1 MRYYLLNDDKHF
13 PDRWFLGAIE
23 HADNW
28 RFLKPEMQD
37 MEPGR
42 YTLHLQREGTPMDY
56 TQTLLYGLPVLSEKA
71 RNSLRGIPEVDEPF
85 KNVVMEPVDING
97 GPWATLYYLM
107 IVETRFD
114 CVDEVRSEFRKF
126 EENDPV
132 RPDKAGEYAIFTNF
146 VIDPDKTEGR
156 HIFRVSTYQSALIVS
171 EEVKRRF
178 EEEQVSGCNFISV
191 MGDREVV
198 V

>member
-13 PDRWFLGAIE
+13 PGRWFLGAIE

-28 RFLKPEMQD
+28 RFLKPDMQD

-42 YTLHLQREGTPMDY
+42 YSLPVKREGIPMDY
-56 TQTLLYGLPVLSEKA
+56 TQTLLYGLPVLSKKA
-71 RNSLRGIPEVDEPF
+71 RDSLRGIPEVDEPF
-85 KNVVMEPVDING
+85 MNVVMEPVDIKG
-97 GPWATLYYLM
+97 GPRGTVYYLM
-107 IVETRFD
+107 IVENRFD

-126 EENDPV
+126 AENDPV
-132 RPDKAGEYAIFTNF
+132 RPDRAGEYAIFTNF

-156 HIFRVSTYQSALIVS
+156 HIFRVSTYESALIVS

-178 EEEQVSGCNFISV
+178 EEAQVSGCTFISV